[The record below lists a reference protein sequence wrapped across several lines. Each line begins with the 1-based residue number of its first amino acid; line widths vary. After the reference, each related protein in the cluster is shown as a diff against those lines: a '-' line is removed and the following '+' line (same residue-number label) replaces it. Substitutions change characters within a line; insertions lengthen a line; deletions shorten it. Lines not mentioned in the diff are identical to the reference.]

1 MDAKERKE
9 ILEKAKLFFRDSI
22 VVNHAAKLSSL
33 SKLSTYNY
41 NPFLVK
47 YLAKFFAGKDDAES
61 IAKVLLYPRVLGTSI
76 NTSFGSN
83 IQKFISSVLGK
94 YGSAVSGIDI
104 EFMDSLDGRKKYC
117 QLKSGPETIN
127 KDDVETISRH
137 FDSIKNL
144 AKTNNLDLRTTDLVV
159 GVLYGNKDDLSTFY
173 KKLHKSYEV
182 IPGQEFWERLTG
194 DKHFYVD
201 LSDAFG
207 EVADSVGGH
216 KKILETLKKLSTDIQ
231 SSIFFK

>member
-1 MDAKERKE
+1 MDVKEREE
-9 ILEKAKLFFRDSI
+9 ILKKAKLFFRGSI
-22 VVNHAAKLSSL
+22 VANHAAKLSSL
-33 SKLSTYNY
+33 GRLSTYNY

-47 YLAKFFAGKDDAES
+47 YLAKFFAGKDDSDS

-104 EFMDSLDGRKKYC
+104 EFIDTVDGRKKYC

-127 KDDVETISRH
+127 KDDVETVSRH

-144 AKTNNLDLRTTDLVV
+144 ARTNNLDLRASDLVV
-159 GVLYGNKDDLSTFY
+159 GVLYGDRGDLSTFY

-194 DKHFYVD
+194 DKHFYVQ

-207 EVADSVGGH
+207 EVADTIGGH
-216 KKILETLKKLSTDIQ
+216 KKILETLKKLSSDIQ
-231 SSIFFK
+231 SSSFFN